1 MADAEPKATSV
12 TPPEEPRP
20 KPKRPRGRPIA
31 LESELEEFFTQL
43 GAGVMI
49 LNQFDGLVVI
59 QQAHENAAA
68 LAKLAN
74 KNAKVKKALEALT
87 NVSSMGAVVGV
98 IGGTAVPILMNHGV
112 LPPGMP
118 MSGEWLEPPIR
129 KQFREEVE
137 RQRQEASS
145 DAPGDAPDTPG
156 PITH

>member
-1 MADAEPKATSV
+1 MADSAPKASSV
-12 TPPEEPRP
+12 TPPPQAEEPKP
-20 KPKRPRGRPIA
+20 KAKRPRGRPIA

-49 LNQFDGLVVI
+49 LNQFDGLVII
-59 QQAHENAAA
+59 QQANENASA
-68 LAKLAN
+68 LARLAN

-129 KQFREEVE
+129 KQFKDELKRQQEEA
-137 RQRQEASS
+137 RSS
-145 DAPGDAPDTPG
+145 APGEPTQS
-156 PITH
+156 